1 VANAVAGR
9 LRAAG
14 LPVPP
19 PQAAF
24 YVYPDFGPWREW
36 LRARHQ
42 ITTGAGLAAVL
53 LERYGAGVLPASAF
67 GEDPAALRV
76 RVATSLLYGETDAQ
90 REEALAAADPVALP
104 WIAGAL
110 DRIGEILADFGP

>member
-1 VANAVAGR
+1 MADR
-9 LRAAG
+9 FRAAG
-14 LPVPP
+14 LPVPA

-24 YVYPDFGPWREW
+24 YLYPDFNPWREW

-42 ITTGAGLAAVL
+42 VRTGADLAAVL

-76 RVATSLLYGETDAQ
+76 RVATGLLYGDTDEQ
-90 REEALAAADPVALP
+90 REETLAAADPVALP
-104 WIAGAL
+104 WVAAAL
-110 DRIGEILADFGP
+110 DRIGAMLADFGP